1 MTEDRHGEKVERM
14 HCGLVDG
21 IMRPKADGAYVYYA
35 DYAKL
40 EEELNIWRDRADRVI
55 KERDRI
61 GRDLAEEKLVNAQ
74 YHLDRVEMEAA
85 QSAPEKLQ
93 PSPTWD
99 EVDAIRKGKS
109 DIDLAERIWRLEQEL
124 RILKR
129 AHGDALKEWAYAE
142 GLLKELRSATAP
154 LDELDRRLSERA
166 NRYMGTVEDY
176 YLHGLWMA
184 REEIKSLRAAD
195 KTASDKGQG

>member
-1 MTEDRHGEKVERM
+1 VIEDSDSHMRIQIEQAAIDALLAQPDGQNIVQVLPLAPQPPTITTSTAGTDDPLIYAAHAAPGEKNGESNLGALLRRAIDEGVIDRM
-14 HCGLVDG
+14 K
-21 IMRPKADGAYVYYA
+21 P
-35 DYAKL
+35 
-40 EEELNIWRDRADRVI
+40 
-55 KERDRI
+55 
-61 GRDLAEEKLVNAQ
+61 
-74 YHLDRVEMEAA
+74 
-85 QSAPEKLQ
+85 Q

-109 DIDLAERIWRLEQEL
+109 DIDLAERIWQLQQEL